1 MAYNEGN
8 PEQTITSTGTFIE
21 TNETVIKSAVPQIGD
36 YITHPAFWWDNNS
49 DGVLEQSEI
58 LNGIWVGKFTTAG
71 AWDEPAVIPNDSVIK
86 NNDISSLFTSAQVI
100 STSVYGSTSK
110 VDAHMMKN
118 SE

>member
-8 PEQTITSTGTFIE
+8 PEQTITPTGTFIE
-21 TNETVIKSAVPQIGD
+21 TNETVVKSAVPQIGD